1 MRMRTARSGNL
12 FDAMLGLALVLA
24 MVFGVSAPA
33 VAQEQ
38 PAAGDS
44 GMKVVTT
51 NAPPVRIGSRW
62 IASTFL
68 NIEGGKLQN
77 SVIQLGWVSSM
88 WTIDTV
94 EGDRVRIRNVWQQDQ
109 YLNVDGGALDASA
122 VPPESTTAQWTME
135 PIGKGFYVRF
145 RNVGNPELYL
155 NVAEGKLQASPIQQD
170 SLSADWW
177 LLK

>member
-1 MRMRTARSGNL
+1 MRMRTERSVTVFGAVL
-12 FDAMLGLALVLA
+12 RLALA
-24 MVFGVSAPA
+24 MAVVCGLSAVA

-38 PAAGDS
+38 PAGDS

-51 NAPPVRIGSRW
+51 NAPPLRIGSRW

-68 NIEGGKLQN
+68 NTEGGKLQN
-77 SVIQLGWVSSM
+77 TVIQLGWLSAM
-88 WTIDTV
+88 WTIETV
-94 EGDRVRIRNVWQQDQ
+94 EGDRVRIRSVWQQDQ
-109 YLNVDGGALDASA
+109 YLNIDGGTLNASA
-122 VPPESTTAQWTME
+122 VPPESATAQWIME

-145 RNVGNPELYL
+145 RNVGNPDLYI

-177 LLK
+177 ILK